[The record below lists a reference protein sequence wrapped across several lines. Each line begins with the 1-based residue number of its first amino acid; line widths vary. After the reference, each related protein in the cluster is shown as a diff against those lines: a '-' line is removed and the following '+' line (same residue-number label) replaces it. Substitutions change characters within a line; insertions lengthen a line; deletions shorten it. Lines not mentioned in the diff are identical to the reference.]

1 MSESTLTG
9 SPVLA
14 LTCIVVGAI
23 VGGVIAWLALRS
35 AFAARLAAAQT
46 ESALLSE
53 RLLDLQERQEED
65 DATALALAPL
75 TSALARVERQVGI
88 LERDRVEQFGEV
100 GERLVEVS
108 ASTRALREQTA
119 SLAGSLN
126 ASSVRGLWGETQ
138 LRRVLEH
145 AGMLARCDF
154 DEQVRGVS
162 RHDREVRP
170 DVVVRLPGEKVL
182 VIDAKAPM
190 SGFLAAQRADLD
202 PARREDHL
210 RSHAGALRRHV
221 DALAGKD
228 YWSAFATSPQLVV
241 CFVPSEAV
249 LAAAVEHDPELFE
262 SAMRQRV
269 ALASPATLLA
279 LLRTVAYAWQQHA
292 LTDNARELLVLG
304 RELHERLATL
314 GTHVTRMGSSLRRSV
329 EAYNAM
335 VGTLESRVLVT
346 SRRMHDLDLAA
357 EPVPAPAPLEVSP
370 RPLTAV
376 ELLTTPEPARHD
388 AADNRADYTL
398 DDGAARRDAAHLEA
412 TASPPLRRTDRATEA
427 G

>member
-412 TASPPLRRTDRATEA
+412 TVPPPLRRTDRATEA

>member
-23 VGGVIAWLALRS
+23 LGGVIAWLALRS

-412 TASPPLRRTDRATEA
+412 TVSPPLRRTDRATEA

>member
-412 TASPPLRRTDRATEA
+412 TVSPPLRRTDRATEA